1 VNRVY
6 PCCKRSHARR
16 GMRRHDQG
24 VPAGRTRKFLLLL
37 GTVAAVS
44 LAAPAAAGAGSANI
58 AALQVAM
65 SALGLYPH
73 PIDGISGPWT
83 QQAVRTFQA
92 QRGLTVDGIAGPQTR
107 AALGKRGKPSLGARP
122 MRRGHRGWDVA
133 ALQFLLHKRG
143 FAPGGFDGGFGPR
156 TENAV
161 RRYQTAAHLQV
172 DGVAGPATL
181 NSLRGNQVVTT
192 QPSGPVR
199 FFRPVPGPIGDRF
212 GFIPPG
218 RWHTGLDFPV
228 PKGTPIHAGGVG
240 VVSFAGLNTGGYG
253 NLVVVTHRLGFESW
267 YAHMSRIA
275 ASAGQRVSGGVTIGY
290 VGSTGRSTGPHLHFE
305 VRHFGTPVDPIPY
318 LLGYLS
324 ARDRKLAPVGG
335 KRRTCR
341 PNADARKSRD
351 TDPLTARLD
360 RCP

>member
-1 VNRVY
+1 
-6 PCCKRSHARR
+6 
-16 GMRRHDQG
+16 M
-24 VPAGRTRKFLLLL
+24 PAGGTRKLLTLFGAIAALLL
-37 GTVAAVS
+37 AM
-44 LAAPAAAGAGSANI
+44 PAAASAGSANV

-73 PIDGISGPWT
+73 PVDGITGPWT
-83 QQAVRTFQA
+83 QEAVRKFQA
-92 QRGLTVDGIAGPQTR
+92 QHGLTVDGIAGPETR
-107 AALGKRGKPSLGARP
+107 RALGKRGKPNLGKRP

-133 ALQFLLHKRG
+133 ALQFLLNKRG
-143 FAPGGFDGGFGPR
+143 FQPGGFDGGFGPN

-161 RRYQTAAHLQV
+161 RRFQAAAHLRV
-172 DGVAGPATL
+172 DGIAGPATL
-181 NSLRGNQVVTT
+181 NALRGKQVVTAT
-192 QPSGPVR
+192 PIGPVR
-199 FFRPVPGPIGDRF
+199 FFRPVPGPITDGF

-218 RWHTGLDFPV
+218 RWHTGLDFPA

-253 NLVVVTHRLGFESW
+253 NLVVISHRLGFESW

-275 ASAGQRVSGGVTIGY
+275 VSAGQPVSGGVTIGY

-305 VRHFGTPVDPIPY
+305 VRHFGSPVDPTPY

-324 ARDRKLAPVGG
+324 ARDRKQAHASAK
-335 KRRTCR
+335 KRRTCP